1 MKTTTTLLI
10 IVFAIFSLVYR
21 SNAQAVDPVKLD
33 QITAKAVIERWTP
46 IPKETTDFNKMGG
59 SPEGDLK
66 VAAFSFR
73 AVGSTY
79 EEYWNFYAELCGI
92 KQRFAEKRMVVS
104 PGKGPKGSYVVS
116 DRAAADGSGHAV
128 SVFLLKTDQ
137 YTVTV
142 TIHPT
147 ADGKGIEGSLTAVV
161 P

>member
-1 MKTTTTLLI
+1 
-10 IVFAIFSLVYR
+10 
-21 SNAQAVDPVKLD
+21 
-33 QITAKAVIERWTP
+33 
-46 IPKETTDFNKMGG
+46 MGG
-59 SPEGDLK
+59 SPEADPK

-79 EEYWNFYAELCGI
+79 EEYWNFYADLCGI
-92 KQRFAEKRMVVS
+92 KQRFAEKKMVVS

-116 DRAAADGSGHAV
+116 DRAVVDGSGHAV

-137 YTVTV
+137 YTVTA
-142 TIHPT
+142 TLHPS

>member
-1 MKTTTTLLI
+1 MRIPVTLTAFA
-10 IVFAIFSLVYR
+10 FAILLAACNSKVR
-21 SNAQAVDPVKLD
+21 AAEPGKSDA
-33 QITAKAVIERWTP
+33 ITAKAVIERWTP
-46 IPKETTDFNKMGG
+46 IPKASTDFGKMGG
-59 SPEGDLK
+59 SPEGDPK
-66 VAAFSFR
+66 VAAYSFR

-79 EEYWNFYAELCGI
+79 EEYWNFYADLCGI
-92 KQRFAEKRMVVS
+92 KQRFAEKKMVVS

-116 DRAAADGSGHAV
+116 DHAAVDGSGHAV

-142 TIHPT
+142 TLHPS